1 MLEAYKNFWKK
12 YVDFEGR
19 TTRSDWWWVTLC
31 NFIIFL
37 LLLIPIMFSFINVLA
52 TPINYYPVCGVIFA
66 LLAVIYL
73 LAILVPS
80 IAMYV
85 RRLRDAD
92 FHWALI
98 FISFIPYVGGVVLFV
113 LLQMPSKSIQN
124 NKEMK

>member
-52 TPINYYPVCGVIFA
+52 TPINYYPVYGVIFA

-113 LLQMPSKSIQN
+113 LLQMPSKSRLN

>member
-12 YVDFEGR
+12 YIDFEGR
-19 TTRSDWWWVTLC
+19 TTRPEWWWGTLC
-31 NFIIFL
+31 NSIIFL
-37 LLLIPIMFSFINVLA
+37 LLLIPMMFSFINVLA
-52 TPINYYPVCGVIFA
+52 TPINYYPAHVVILV
-66 LLAVIYL
+66 LLAVIYS

-80 IAMYV
+80 IAMNV

-98 FISFIPYVGGVVLFV
+98 FISFVPYVGSLVLFV
-113 LLQMPSKSIQN
+113 LLQMPSKSRLN

>member
-19 TTRSDWWWVTLC
+19 TTRSEWWWVTLC
-31 NFIIFL
+31 NFIIFF
-37 LLLIPIMFSFINVLA
+37 LLLIPMIFSFINGFA
-52 TPINYYPVCGVIFA
+52 TTVNYYPAHGVILA
-66 LLAVIYL
+66 LLAMIYF

-80 IAMYV
+80 IAMNV

-113 LLQMPSKSIQN
+113 LLQMPSKSRLN
-124 NKEMK
+124 NNEMK

>member
-52 TPINYYPVCGVIFA
+52 TPINYYPVYGVIFA

>member
-1 MLEAYKNFWKK
+1 VLEAYKNFWKK

-52 TPINYYPVCGVIFA
+52 TPINYYPVYGVIFA

>member
-52 TPINYYPVCGVIFA
+52 TPINYYPVYGVIFA
-66 LLAVIYL
+66 LLAMIYL

-113 LLQMPSKSIQN
+113 LLQMPSKSRQN

>member
-52 TPINYYPVCGVIFA
+52 TPINYYPVYGVIFA
-66 LLAVIYL
+66 LLAVIYF

-80 IAMYV
+80 IAMNV

-113 LLQMPSKSIQN
+113 LLQMPSKSRLNI
-124 NKEMK
+124 KEMK

>member
-19 TTRSDWWWVTLC
+19 TTRPEWWWVTLC
-31 NFIIFL
+31 NSIVFL
-37 LLLIPIMFSFINVLA
+37 LLLIPMMFSFINGFA
-52 TPINYYPVCGVIFA
+52 TTINYYPVHGVILA
-66 LLAVIYL
+66 LLAMIYL

-98 FISFIPYVGGVVLFV
+98 FISFVPYVGSLVLFV
-113 LLQMPSKSIQN
+113 LLQMPSKSRLN
-124 NKEMK
+124 NNEMK